1 MCRLISFQD
10 RLTAFGR
17 SITGTHCTLYGG
29 VKGSTGIVECK
40 LRVEIAMSS

>member
-17 SITGTHCTLYGG
+17 SITGAYTTPNGG